1 MSTHAMESVLW
12 DLHHDPKGAERF
24 RRDPD
29 QALQGYA
36 LTQEEQRMVKSL
48 DVRAMADRG
57 ADQML
62 LFVSFIALSG
72 FDQVGEY
79 MRRMNTPAP
88 TSA

>member
-24 RRDPD
+24 RSDPD
-29 QALQGYA
+29 QALQGYP
-36 LTQEEQRMVKSL
+36 LTAEEQRMVKSL

-79 MRRMNTPAP
+79 MRRMNTPP
-88 TSA
+88 PSST

>member
-24 RRDPD
+24 RSDPD
-29 QALQGYA
+29 QALQGYP
-36 LTQEEQRMVKSL
+36 LTPEEQRMVKSL

-72 FDQVGEY
+72 FDKVGEY
-79 MRRMNTPAP
+79 MRRMNTPP
-88 TSA
+88 PSST

>member
-12 DLHHDPKGAERF
+12 DLHHDPRGAERF
-24 RRDPD
+24 RSDPD
-29 QALQGYA
+29 QALKGYL

-62 LFVSFIALSG
+62 LFVSWIALSG

-79 MRRMNTPAP
+79 MRRMNTPS
-88 TSA
+88 SAST